1 MKVKSLFWILAFALA
16 VSVVGCQKQGAEPV
30 ADADV
35 AAPSTNERGGGMD
48 ATNELVLGT
57 LKLEGTGEAVTPAQA
72 TRLLPLWQI
81 IQGDSLQGAAETE
94 AVLKQIEGAM
104 TEPQL
109 AAIEAMALTFQDMQ
123 AWMEEQG
130 IEMQARPEGQ
140 QGGPGGFQ
148 NMSED
153 ERAQMREEFQNMSD
167 EQRATRMAE
176 LGFRRPEGGGQGGA
190 PGGGM
195 TRGGGGRFNILMDPL
210 IELLTERAAQ

>member
-57 LKLEGTGEAVTPAQA
+57 LKLEGSGEAVTPAQA
-72 TRLLPLWQI
+72 AKLLPLWQI
-81 IQGDSLQGAAETE
+81 VQSGSLQGAAEME
-94 AVLKQIEGAM
+94 AVLKQIKGAM

-109 AAIEAMALTFQDMQ
+109 TAIEGMALTFQDIQ
-123 AWMEEQG
+123 AWMQEQG
-130 IEMQARPEGQ
+130 IEMPARPEGQ
-140 QGGPGGFQ
+140 QGGAGAFQ
-148 NMSED
+148 NMSEE
-153 ERAQMREEFQNMSD
+153 ERAKMREEFQNMSD

-176 LGFRRPEGGGQGGA
+176 LGFQRPEGGGQGGA

-195 TRGGGGRFNILMDPL
+195 TRGGGGQFNVLLDPL
-210 IELLTERAAQ
+210 IGLLTERAAQ